1 MRSFASVVR
10 NNEAEL
16 HVYDAAL
23 PAGQTGVFEVDPAR
37 SYRVNLQE
45 LQNRSSH
52 EKAMERPISLLN
64 FSCRQLPLHAPCAVG
79 DRHDARASLKPTA
92 ESLKLA

>member
-10 NNEAEL
+10 NDEAEL

-52 EKAMERPISLLN
+52 EKAMERPTSLLN
-64 FSCRQLPLHAPCAVG
+64 FSCRQLPLHVLAQWVIGPTP
-79 DRHDARASLKPTA
+79 ARALSLPL
-92 ESLKLA
+92 SH